1 MEERPLAATA
11 ERNGSS
17 FVIAVSG
24 TSGAGKSSVI
34 ANTAMRL
41 TSVAR
46 IHFDDYVMLGN
57 DIEQIRAWIDAGAS
71 PDEIKTPVLAID
83 LRALLS
89 GKPIRPPNVGHM
101 VHPAD
106 YIILEEPFGRS
117 RLELASLIDL
127 TVHIDVPPDVAL
139 ARRII
144 REIAA
149 QRNGAD
155 QLVGEIEGQLRAFLA
170 IGREAYLAAALAA
183 RQSADIVLDGMLPVD
198 ELAAAIV
205 DEVRRRA

>member
-1 MEERPLAATA
+1 MDKRQSAETA
-11 ERNGSS
+11 ERTGSS

-24 TSGAGKSSVI
+24 TSGAGKSSVV
-34 ANTAMRL
+34 ANTAVLL
-41 TSVAR
+41 TSAAR
-46 IHFDDYVMLGN
+46 LHFDDYVTLGN
-57 DIEQIRAWIDAGAS
+57 DIAQIRAWIDAGAN
-71 PDEIKTPVLAID
+71 PDEIKTPVLALD
-83 LRALLS
+83 LRALIS
-89 GKPIRPPNVGHM
+89 GEPIRPPNAGHM
-101 VHPAD
+101 VQPAD
-106 YIILEEPFGRS
+106 YILLEEPFGRS

-149 QRNGAD
+149 QQNGAE

-170 IGREAYLAAALAA
+170 IGRDAYLAAARAA

-198 ELAAAIV
+198 ELAATIV
-205 DEVRRRA
+205 EEVRRRA